1 MPIRLLLADDHAVF
15 RQGLAALLR
24 QTPEIELTGQ
34 VEDGELL
41 MRAVRLDPPDVV
53 LTDLE
58 MPGPEPSTL
67 LTSLRQVAP
76 AMPIVVLTMHSRA
89 SLASQVLALGV
100 EGYVV
105 KEDAFQ
111 QVVEAVIAVSRGKRY
126 VSPSLAADLVRWQQQ
141 QQQQLGPAAASQ
153 ALSRREL
160 QVLRAVADGHTNRR
174 IASDLGISVKTVE
187 THRASL
193 MRKLKVHSAAAAV
206 RVAMV
211 RGYLGEQG

>member
-15 RQGLAALLR
+15 RQGLAELLR

-41 MRAVRLDPPDVV
+41 LRAVRLDPPDVV

-76 AMPIVVLTMHSRA
+76 DMPIVVLTMHNRA
-89 SLASQVLALGV
+89 SLASQVLSLGV
-100 EGYVV
+100 QGYVV

-111 QVVEAVIAVSRGKRY
+111 QVVQAVIAVSRGKRY
-126 VSPSLAADLVRWQQQ
+126 VSPCLAADLVKWQQDQ
-141 QQQQLGPAAASQ
+141 YGSASARQ
-153 ALSRREL
+153 DLSPREL

-174 IASDLGISVKTVE
+174 IASDLGISVKTAE

-193 MRKLKVHSAAAAV
+193 MRKLKVRSAAAAV
-206 RVAMV
+206 RVAME
-211 RGYLGEQG
+211 RGYLGRTTPS